1 MNDGQRR
8 PSAPPKPIGMGI
20 GGGSSQFEHTLLNYR
35 GTGRMKSCKC
45 IQPFRW
51 NKRTVRC
58 NDHEHS
64 FACCIICFWACWF
77 HLQGNGKCPGPFRK
91 SLYEQRLGLLASLIF
106 RCSYLTNRRY
116 ASSPLLFSAWNWPFV
131 IFPEDKLIPLTVDIS
146 SAFLKIGF
154 FRVPGPSGFL
164 SAIRV
169 CRSRIALRSLR
180 DAEMSVHRA
189 AWSFSSFLQ

>member
-58 NDHEHS
+58 NDHRHS

-91 SLYEQRLGLLASLIF
+91 SLYEQRLGLLAPLIF
-106 RCSYLTNRRY
+106 RCSSLTNFGGCPVRDIHIQSTSR
-116 ASSPLLFSAWNWPFV
+116 SWTEFGKRQCIWPTEGRPSFRLTIKMKDERV
-131 IFPEDKLIPLTVDIS
+131 SLCPSYCCLIPDS
-146 SAFLKIGF
+146 SA
-154 FRVPGPSGFL
+154 VNPSDKRRL
-164 SAIRV
+164 S
-169 CRSRIALRSLR
+169 CR
-180 DAEMSVHRA
+180 
-189 AWSFSSFLQ
+189 

>member
-58 NDHEHS
+58 NDHRHS

-91 SLYEQRLGLLASLIF
+91 SLYEQRLGLLAPLIF

-146 SAFLKIGF
+146 SAFLKLDF
-154 FRVPGPSGFL
+154 SEYQ
-164 SAIRV
+164 
-169 CRSRIALRSLR
+169 
-180 DAEMSVHRA
+180 DHRA
-189 AWSFSSFLQ
+189 FCLPYEFVGRGLR